1 MIFQDR
7 NEAAERLAA
16 RLASYKGKKP
26 LVLALPRGAVPM
38 AKIIAD
44 ALDGDLS
51 VVLTRKISVPG
62 YEEYAIGAVSQSGIV
77 YKNPEAA
84 YLAIPESEFQ
94 TCLQKQLKVIENR
107 RQKYRL
113 DELPH
118 SAKGR
123 IAILVDD
130 GIATGST
137 MFAAIRELK
146 SQHPARLIV
155 AAAVA
160 PPDTAR
166 KMQAEVDELV
176 LLDQPEQ
183 FWAVGQFFMDFREV
197 TDQDVIDTLWPE
209 QSLKSKGHGFIRS
222 TASASPPHESPQSP
236 L

>member
-7 NEAAERLAA
+7 NEAAERLAE
-16 RLASYKGKKP
+16 RLASYKGKNP
-26 LVLALPRGAVPM
+26 LILALPRGAVPM

-44 ALDGDLS
+44 ALKGELS
-51 VVLTRKISVPG
+51 VVLTRKISIPG

-94 TCLQKQLKVIENR
+94 NSLQKQLKVIADR
-107 RQKYRL
+107 KQKYRL
-113 DELPH
+113 DGLPH

-137 MFAAIRELK
+137 MFAAIREVRA
-146 SQHPARLIV
+146 QHPARLIV

-160 PPDTAR
+160 PPDTAM
-166 KMQAEVDELV
+166 KMRSEVDELV

-183 FWAVGQFFMDFREV
+183 FWAVGQFFMDFGEV
-197 TDQDVIDTLWPE
+197 TDQDVIDTLW
-209 QSLKSKGHGFIRS
+209 SKQDLASRGHGLIRS
-222 TASASPPHESPQSP
+222 HADSQQHEAPDSPM
-236 L
+236 